1 MRPPLL
7 RGLVA
12 AAGLCLA
19 VSAAGFFD
27 GCAGA
32 PVTKG
37 QSSPPA
43 NSTAATPQSPPPPG
57 GTAATGTASGSS
69 TSVGNTTSVTADGTA
84 IQTPAAPA
92 MTKAQA
98 ERKAIERALA
108 FATPTSFAQAFDL
121 IASSSLERSDARLL
135 AWVGARMAAIV
146 YPLSSTGFV
155 PQDLRNQG
163 AIPTGSLARMISE
176 ALSGR
181 VAEVHAADTGDPLAE
196 LIPALS
202 VFRSDSRETARL
214 AFIALDRFA
223 SLGLTSVIPAIV
235 RGLDAERRS
244 QPDESL
250 KAYREAIALA
260 PDAWPAIQ
268 GAARDLLV
276 LKRPAE
282 ALALLDAVPPDI
294 LANQDFRKIR
304 AEALYENASFDE
316 AAPLVARA
324 LADDPLDAHLMLIRA
339 DLLIRAQQWQQAIPL
354 LDAFSTVDSSDRTL
368 TLLRGLVAE
377 GLRNR
382 DEGLR
387 LARKG
392 LSSSPDD
399 PEFLALAARL
409 LLSPTAQPPS
419 AEDRAR
425 DLQEARTDARRAFDL
440 TAAKAPVPTGLSPA
454 RLAGRKAAGDDAARL
469 LLEEAAG
476 RYDWAAAVQ
485 YIDRARLA
493 PSFASESLVAL
504 VLRKSGDWSRALD
517 HATLWYRAKP
527 DSEAAAEAYL
537 RALIGSG
544 NTKAAEDLL
553 PRLLL
558 GPGTTLGRSK
568 LHYLQSLLAKSEEAA
583 LSSLRTSLVENSDNT
598 EALLGVYDIYFRR
611 QDWQRA
617 AFYLKQALA
626 LAPRDPEI
634 IQRVRELAAA
644 SPSAAIALPEA
655 QAAPLPAAPSAASSP
670 APTSPASTPTPSL
683 LPAITA
689 GAPPATSP

>member
-1 MRPPLL
+1 M
-7 RGLVA
+7 
-12 AAGLCLA
+12 
-19 VSAAGFFD
+19 
-27 GCAGA
+27 
-32 PVTKG
+32 
-37 QSSPPA
+37 
-43 NSTAATPQSPPPPG
+43 
-57 GTAATGTASGSS
+57 
-69 TSVGNTTSVTADGTA
+69 GNTSSVAADGTA

-98 ERKAIERALA
+98 ERKAIEKALA
-108 FATPTSFAQAFDL
+108 FASPSSFTRAFEL
-121 IASSSLERSDARLL
+121 IASSSLDRGDAQLL

-146 YPLSSTGFV
+146 YPLSSSGFV

-163 AIPTGSLARMISE
+163 AIPSGSLARMISE

-181 VAEVHAADTGDPLAE
+181 VAEVQAADTGDPLAE

-214 AFIALDRFA
+214 AFVALDRFA
-223 SLGLTSVIPAIV
+223 ALGLSSVIPAV
-235 RGLDAERRS
+235 ARGLDAERRS
-244 QPDESL
+244 QPEESL

-282 ALALLDAVPPDI
+282 ALKLLDAVPPDI
-294 LANQDFRKIR
+294 LSNQDFRKIR
-304 AEALYENASFDE
+304 AEALYENAAFDE
-316 AAPLVARA
+316 ASPLVARA
-324 LADDPLDAHLMLIRA
+324 LADDPLDAHLMLLRA
-339 DLLIRAQQWQQAIPL
+339 DLLIRAHQWQQAIPL

-392 LSSSPDD
+392 LSTSPDD
-399 PEFLALAARL
+399 PEFLVLAARL
-409 LLSPTAQPPS
+409 LLSPTAQPAS

-425 DLQEARTDARRAFDL
+425 DLQEARSDARKAFDL
-440 TAAKAPVPTGLSPA
+440 TADTAAQPSDLSPA

-476 RYDWAAAVQ
+476 RYDWAAAAQ

-493 PSFASESLVAL
+493 PGFANESLVAL

-517 HATLWYRAKP
+517 HATLWYRDKP

-568 LHYLQSLLAKSEEAA
+568 LHYLQSLLAKNEEAA
-583 LSSLRTSLVENSDNT
+583 LSALRSSLVENSDNT

-634 IQRVRELAAA
+634 IQRVRDLAAA
-644 SPSAAIALPEA
+644 APSVAVGLPESLVAPAPATAPAGTTGQSPTPATSSSSPSPV
-655 QAAPLPAAPSAASSP
+655 P
-670 APTSPASTPTPSL
+670 APTAAESSGTV
-683 LPAITA
+683 
-689 GAPPATSP
+689 TSP